1 MTTATRLEKAMA
13 AASLALAI
21 AFGIIFSATT
31 AFAGPCDGTNAG
43 AGNCKQAAPAPAPTA
58 PDRWLV
64 IESVIRGLRVVV
76 RL

>member
-1 MTTATRLEKAMA
+1 MTSATRIEKAMT
-13 AASLALAI
+13 AASLAFAI
-21 AFGIIFSATT
+21 AFGIIFSAST

-43 AGNCKQAAPAPAPTA
+43 AGNCKQAAPAPAPTT

-64 IESVIRGLRVVV
+64 VGSVIRGLRVIV